1 MSSNSA
7 VAMTRPGNGT
17 INLVP
22 KNEHDELTIIRQT
35 YAKDLTDEEFGVLV
49 ADARHRGLDVVNR
62 EVVGIKFQGKMTP
75 FVTLAGARKL
85 AEMSGKLAGV
95 EGPFFCGKDGHWCEV
110 WLDEKTPPA
119 AAKFIVHRN
128 DSMKPIVGI
137 ATWHERAQTYFK
149 DGKKHLMPTWASM
162 PSTML
167 GKVAEMD
174 AFRRARMIPDDLMTT
189 AEAGED
195 AAERPP
201 KVGAMRHLH
210 GVAAKHGL
218 THDDARTVVQAVRP
232 GTASMADP
240 DVSAGDLSAAADVI
254 EAFDDEA
261 VIRLLDDPDQLAQPA
276 EHVVAPDA
284 EDVTWDDFRAY
295 AKANGVN
302 TGREFTDL
310 TQRLLSDLTAS
321 EAKALLA
328 EVLASMPTSDGDQ
341 L

>member
-1 MSSNSA
+1 MGNSA
-7 VAMTRPGNGT
+7 VATRQDRGT

-95 EGPFFCGKDGHWCEV
+95 EGPYFCGRDGVWVEV
-110 WLDEKTPPA
+110 WLDEKVPPA

-137 ATWHERAQTYFK
+137 ATWHERKQTYFK
-149 DGKKHLMPTWASM
+149 DGQLHLMPTWKSM
-162 PSTML
+162 PATML

-174 AFRRARMIPDDLMTT
+174 AFRRARMMPDDILTT
-189 AEAGED
+189 AEMPRDDET
-195 AAERPP
+195 RNP

-218 THDDARTVVQAVRP
+218 SHDDARTVVKAVRP
-232 GTASMADP
+232 GATSMTDP
-240 DVSAGDLSAAADVI
+240 DVEPGDLNAAAELID
-254 EAFDDEA
+254 ALDDEA
-261 VIRLLDDPDQLAQPA
+261 VQEILDDETRLSEPA
-276 EHVVAPDA
+276 EFVVVPEGEQDIS
-284 EDVTWDDFRAY
+284 WDDFKAY
-295 AKANGVN
+295 AKANGIT

-310 TQRLLSDLTAS
+310 TQRVLTDLTAS
-321 EAKALLA
+321 EAKTVLA